1 MSLKSAKCRISI
13 IVCLSCILFLTGFC
27 QRNTK
32 APSSGKSTLT
42 VLYNT
47 DYEYLFR
54 PLTDMPPK
62 LLIFLGLGAV
72 NEQGVLVGR
81 LAERWEHSEDYRT
94 WTLYLR
100 KNIKWHDGIPFTAH
114 DIKFTIDL
122 WKHPDVMFYA
132 GLPIGSVEV
141 LDDYT
146 YTITYVKPPTFEF
159 NWMPGNWNVFYPKHL
174 LENLDPKDFDNW
186 DFWSHPVGNG
196 PFRFVRHVPQTI
208 VELEANPD
216 FYLGKPKIDKL
227 IIKLGS
233 RISDLTESLSGMGLT
248 ELLSGNVDAINYL
261 PLADVAKLL
270 KDPRFRIY
278 YEIWDDI
285 GFPQVILW
293 NQKNPL
299 FKDKKTRQALTLAI
313 NREEIPKILNM
324 ATDIPIMDTIYTERQ
339 YWRKELP
346 EPYPFDP
353 ERAKM
358 LLDEAGWDDK
368 DENGILE
375 RAGKEFRFK
384 TLVRK
389 KWEPAAVYVQ
399 SNLIKV
405 GIRMEILTIK
415 RELMLERVFSGNFD
429 AAIDYIWTGTTGSKV
444 SVANYIGK
452 DSTLGFDND
461 RVAELLA
468 ASEMT
473 MVPDERDAAYRE
485 IMPIIQ
491 EEQPWT
497 YLVLNVI
504 TYVAHRRVKGLS
516 TPFRANPVW
525 NAEFLWIEEE
535 K

>member
-1 MSLKSAKCRISI
+1 
-13 IVCLSCILFLTGFC
+13 
-27 QRNTK
+27 
-32 APSSGKSTLT
+32 
-42 VLYNT
+42 
-47 DYEYLFR
+47 
-54 PLTDMPPK
+54 MPPK
-62 LLIFLGLGAV
+62 LLVFLGLGAV
-72 NEQGVLVGR
+72 NDKGKLVGR
-81 LAERWEHSEDYRT
+81 LAERWDHSEDYRT

-100 KNIKWHDGIPFTAH
+100 KNIRWHDGVPVTAH

-132 GLPIGSVEV
+132 GLPIHSAEV

-146 YTITYVKPPTFEF
+146 CTITFDKPPTFEY

-174 LENLDPKDFDNW
+174 LKDLDPKDFDNW
-186 DFWSHPVGNG
+186 DFWTHPIGNG
-196 PFRFVRHVPQTI
+196 PFRFIRHVPHTI

-216 FYLGKPKIDKL
+216 FYLGKPKIERL

-233 RISDLTESLSGMGLT
+233 RVSDLTESLSGMGLT

-261 PLADVAKLL
+261 PLADVAKLS

-293 NQKNPL
+293 NQNNPL
-299 FKDKKTRQALTLAI
+299 FKDRKTRQALTLAI

-324 ATDIPIMDTIYTERQ
+324 ASNIPIIDTLYTERQ
-339 YWRKELP
+339 YWMGELP
-346 EPYPFDP
+346 EPYPFDT
-353 ERAKM
+353 ERSKM
-358 LLDEAGWDDK
+358 LLEEAGWEDK
-368 DENGILE
+368 DGNSILE
-375 RAGKEFRFK
+375 RDGKEFRFT

-389 KWEPAAVYVQ
+389 KWESAAICVQ
-399 SNLIKV
+399 SNLRKV
-405 GIRMEILTIK
+405 GIRMEILAVK
-415 RELMLERVFSGNFD
+415 HELLQERLFNGNFD
-429 AAIDYIWTGTTGSKV
+429 AAIDYIWTGTTGSMVNVKKL
-444 SVANYIGK
+444 IGK
-452 DSTLGFDND
+452 DSLLGFDND
-461 RVAELLA
+461 RVVELLA
-468 ASEMT
+468 TSENT
-473 MVPDERDAAYRE
+473 MIPDERDAAYRQ

-525 NAEFLWIEEE
+525 NAEFLWIEEDQ

>member
-1 MSLKSAKCRISI
+1 
-13 IVCLSCILFLTGFC
+13 
-27 QRNTK
+27 
-32 APSSGKSTLT
+32 
-42 VLYNT
+42 
-47 DYEYLFR
+47 
-54 PLTDMPPK
+54 MPPK

-72 NEQGVLVGR
+72 DEQGKLVGR
-81 LAERWEHSEDYRT
+81 LAERWEHSADYRT

-100 KNIKWHDGIPFTAH
+100 KNIRWHDGLPVTAH
-114 DIKFTIDL
+114 DIKFTVDL

-132 GLPIGSVEV
+132 GLPIASVEV
-141 LDDYT
+141 LDNYT
-146 YTITYVKPPTFEF
+146 CTITYDRPPTFEF

-174 LENLDPKDFDNW
+174 LEDLDPKDFDSW
-186 DFWSHPVGNG
+186 DFWNHPVGNG

-216 FYLGKPKIDKL
+216 YYLGKPKIDRL

-233 RISDLTESLSGMGLT
+233 RVSDLSESLSGSGLT

-261 PLADVAKLL
+261 PLVDIAKVT
-270 KDPRFRIY
+270 KDSRFRIY

-285 GFPQVILW
+285 AFPQVILW

-299 FKDKKTRQALTLAI
+299 FQDKKTRQALTLAT

-324 ATDIPIMDTIYTERQ
+324 ATDIPIIDTLYTERQ

-353 ERAKM
+353 ERSKM
-358 LLDEAGWDDK
+358 LLEEAGWEDK
-368 DENGILE
+368 DGNGILE
-375 RAGKEFRFK
+375 RSGKEFRFK
-384 TLVRK
+384 TLVEK
-389 KWEPAAVYVQ
+389 DWEPAAIYVQ
-399 SNLIKV
+399 SNLHKV
-405 GIRMEILTIK
+405 GIRMEILTVK
-415 RELMLERVFSGNFD
+415 RELLHERLFSGNYD
-429 AAIDYIWTGTTGSKV
+429 AAIDYIWTEPTGATL
-444 SVANYIGK
+444 SVTKLIGK
-452 DSTLGFDND
+452 DSPIGFDND
-461 RVAELLA
+461 RIVELLS
-468 ASEMT
+468 ASEKSL
-473 MVPDERDAAYRE
+473 VPDERDAAYRE
-485 IMPIIQ
+485 IMPIVL

-535 K
+535 